1 MKTLE
6 FLTRAE
12 EKIKEAKTK
21 RNLEHVGLW
30 IKEHLENNP
39 EDAEIRQELAE
50 KYKEKLQEFKE
61 AKKATIYLKKWVAKE
76 KGIPRELEVE
86 ILKETAKA
94 ILVKGNAL
102 ATPTD
107 RCRVC
112 GRQLT
117 HPVSVLYGIGPECGQ
132 HFHIPQ
138 NEEDVEKIR
147 SMIEAIEFEGW
158 LPKSQV
164 VILDD

>member
-1 MKTLE
+1 MKVLE
-6 FLTRAE
+6 FLNKAE
-12 EKIKEAKTK
+12 ERIKGSQTEES
-21 RNLEHVGLW
+21 LQHVGLW
-30 IKEHLENNP
+30 IKEQMQHDDEYK
-39 EDAEIRQELAE
+39 EVRQELAE
-50 KYKEKLQEFKE
+50 KYKAKLQELRNPLVN
-61 AKKATIYLKKWVAKE
+61 IYLKKWIAQE
-76 KGIPRELEVE
+76 KGVPRELRVE
-86 ILKETAKA
+86 IQRETQKA
-94 ILVKGNAL
+94 ILVKGHAV
-102 ATPTD
+102 ATPTSN
-107 RCRVC
+107 CRVC